1 MKTGNY
7 RMLVCAT
14 VFASLLC
21 LVSFAWVLAQSYFI
35 CSGSGE
41 GCIVWCDALL
51 PLQICVFTGRLLF
64 KSAFYL
70 LLIVF
75 LVKQHVA
82 IKNGSLFPGA
92 KVGIMYA
99 TAACFLIGETCY
111 DNFSTALILETPRC
125 GAFVVNGDTLIYA
138 TMLLAFALIYKV
150 AVKVS
155 EENNLT
161 I

>member
-7 RMLVCAT
+7 RTLAVAT

-41 GCIVWCDALL
+41 GCIVWCDELL

-75 LVKQHVA
+75 LVKQLVA

-92 KVGIMYA
+92 NVGIMYA

-111 DNFSTALILETPRC
+111 DNFSTALILETPGC

>member
-7 RMLVCAT
+7 RTLAVAT
-14 VFASLLC
+14 AFASLLC

-41 GCIVWCDALL
+41 GCIVWCNELF
-51 PLQICVFTGRLLF
+51 PLQVCVFTGRLLF
-64 KSAFYL
+64 KGAFYL

-75 LVKQHVA
+75 LVKQLVA

-92 KVGIMYA
+92 NVGIMYA

-111 DNFSTALILETPRC
+111 DNFSTALVLETPGF

-150 AVKVS
+150 AVKVC
-155 EENNLT
+155 EENRLT